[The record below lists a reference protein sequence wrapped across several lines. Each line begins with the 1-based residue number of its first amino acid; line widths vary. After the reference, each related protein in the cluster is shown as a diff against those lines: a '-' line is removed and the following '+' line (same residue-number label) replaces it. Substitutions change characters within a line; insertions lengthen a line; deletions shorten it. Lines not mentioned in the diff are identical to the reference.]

1 VSKNYVVLYKCFF
14 IYTVYRN
21 FKLNLNFMNKL
32 TVLTVFFLMPLN
44 GFYLGNYNTF
54 ASSTSSSSR
63 CQSLEL
69 FDREHS
75 GGGVLYRNSTCSNSV
90 TVPIDI
96 GQIES
101 CVIKDPKVNFFEG
114 AFITETDHVYCPQSP
129 TLLTKENLQQI
140 IEDVKDLTSDFFL
153 PPNAEFYHQQSPTT
167 MPISLQ
173 SAEIIYSHLL
183 EAVPAEIELKHL
195 TDARIQDDN
204 IFIPSLSR
212 IITKD
217 RLRGILRLPKNVQF
231 VSSVLPA
238 GLSRALKVNQSKVI
252 IRSVCVPKAASLKNK
267 KPHPKKLKV
276 SQKKSSIG

>member
-1 VSKNYVVLYKCFF
+1 
-14 IYTVYRN
+14 
-21 FKLNLNFMNKL
+21 MNKL
-32 TVLTVFFLMPLN
+32 TILTVFFLMPLN

-54 ASSTSSSSR
+54 ASSSSSSSSSTG
-63 CQSLEL
+63 CQSPKL
-69 FDREHS
+69 FKPSES
-75 GGGVLYRNSTCSNSV
+75 GVDYPDSESNCSNSF

-96 GQIES
+96 GQIVS

-114 AFITETDHVYCPQSP
+114 AFITETGHVYCPQSH

-140 IEDVKDLTSDFFL
+140 IEHVKNLTSDFCL
-153 PPNAEFYHQQSPTT
+153 PPNAEFNYQQSPTT

-173 SAEIIYSHLL
+173 SAEKIYSHLL

-195 TDARIQDDN
+195 TDASIQDGK
-204 IFIPSLSR
+204 IFMPSLSR

-217 RLRGILRLPKNVQF
+217 RLRGMLRLPKNVQF

-238 GLSRALKVNQSKVI
+238 GLSRALKVNQSKDI